1 MYAIRPS
8 FKKFIDKA
16 VSEGRTAN
24 DIGKSISEAGWGLSH
39 IQEAERY
46 YGSKKKVRSPLR
58 KWKVGHLHLVG
69 Q

>member
-1 MYAIRPS
+1 MPLDPVL
-8 FKKFIDKA
+8 KKFIDKA
-16 VSEGRTAN
+16 VLEGRTAT

-58 KWKVGHLHLVG
+58 EREVGNLHLVEE
-69 Q
+69 